1 MHSISKKNKYLI
13 KIGFILL
20 FISSVSLAEEYKIGV
35 VNVQSILASI
45 PQTEAATK
53 KLEKEFGPRDRSIAK
68 DNKALEKLAEKLKKD
83 GAIMSESERTK
94 IERDIQTRQRDLKR
108 RAQEFQEDLN
118 FRRNEEMQEI
128 QKKIADVVR
137 AYAKENK
144 FDMVLVNGAVY
155 FSERVDLT
163 KTIVERMSKSAN

>member
-1 MHSISKKNKYLI
+1 MNKRRKILI
-13 KIGFILL
+13 KTILML
-20 FISSVSLAEEYKIGV
+20 FFISPAIVAAEYKIGV
-35 VNVQSILASI
+35 VNVQSILTAI

-53 KLEKEFGPRDRSIAK
+53 KLEKEFGPRDRGIAK

-128 QKKIADVVR
+128 QKKIASVTR

-155 FSERVDLT
+155 YSDKVDLT
-163 KTIVERMSKSAN
+163 KKIIERMSKSGS

>member
-1 MHSISKKNKYLI
+1 M
-13 KIGFILL
+13 L
-20 FISSVSLAEEYKIGV
+20 FISSASLAEEYKIGV

>member
-20 FISSVSLAEEYKIGV
+20 FISSASLAEEYKIGV

-118 FRRNEEMQEI
+118 FRRNEMMQEI

-137 AYAKENK
+137 AYAKENR

>member
-1 MHSISKKNKYLI
+1 
-13 KIGFILL
+13 
-20 FISSVSLAEEYKIGV
+20 
-35 VNVQSILASI
+35 
-45 PQTEAATK
+45 
-53 KLEKEFGPRDRSIAK
+53 
-68 DNKALEKLAEKLKKD
+68 
-83 GAIMSESERTK
+83 MSESERTK

-128 QKKIADVVR
+128 QKKIASVTR

-155 FSERVDLT
+155 YSDKVDLT
-163 KTIVERMSKSAN
+163 KKIIERMSKSGS

>member
-20 FISSVSLAEEYKIGV
+20 FISSASLAEEYKIGV

-137 AYAKENK
+137 AYAKENR